1 MRFAKLRGDEQGMAL
16 ILAVFG
22 LVVIGALVAGS
33 FFVSRVEQVSGYNT
47 VWATQAGEAA
57 EAGLGYAMS
66 PNLDPMTYENLPVW
80 SSAAPVEHVTSGSGI
95 PGMSTVVYVDSIRRL
110 NNTVF
115 LVRSTGRR
123 VSAGGQVLATQ
134 TLAQLIR
141 LAKPTIGV
149 NAAVTVQDPIKFN
162 GNSFEVNGYNSYPP
176 GWGAGDCPTGQ
187 PQGGNTDD
195 VVGIR
200 SSTETGMSGADADNV
215 AGFPA
220 SAVENDPTITSD
232 TFRDFLDYTYWTLAG
247 QPGVKVLELETPYNG
262 VAPVI
267 DGTQSPAVCDKASP
281 LNLGE
286 PRRDAGSVTQCY
298 GFFPVVHGTGARL
311 NFASGT
317 RGQGIL
323 LVDGDL
329 ELVGGF
335 EWTGLILV
343 RGQMKVTGTGN
354 KITGAVLTEGVDI
367 ETAGAIGGNAEV
379 TFSKC
384 AIDRAVNG
392 AAQPAPVSRGWAQLY

>member
-1 MRFAKLRGDEQGMAL
+1 MRFSKLRHDEQGMAL
-16 ILAVFG
+16 ILSVMG

-33 FFVSRVEQVSGYNT
+33 FFVGRVEQVTGYNT
-47 VWATQAGEAA
+47 VWASQAGEAA
-57 EAGLGYAMS
+57 EAGLGYSMTSIDPTLYEAMA
-66 PNLDPMTYENLPVW
+66 VW
-80 SSAAPVEHVTSGSGI
+80 SPAAPTEMVTSGSGI
-95 PGMSTVVYVDSIRRL
+95 AGISTLVYTDSIRRL

-123 VSAGGQVLATQ
+123 VSAGGQVLASQ

-141 LAKPTIGV
+141 LAKPTVGV

-162 GNSFEVNGYNSYPP
+162 GNSFEVDGYNQYPP
-176 GWGAGDCPTGQ
+176 GWGASDCPTGG
-187 PQGGNTDD
+187 PQAGNADD

-200 SSTETGMSGADADNV
+200 SSTGTGMTGADDDNV
-215 AGFPA
+215 TGFPTD
-220 SAVENDPTITSD
+220 AVANDPTITSD
-232 TFRDFLDYTYWTLAG
+232 TFRNFLDYTYWTLSS
-247 QPGVKVLELETPYNG
+247 QPGVKILPNTTPYNG
-262 VAPVI
+262 VAPVL
-267 DGTQSPAVCDKASP
+267 DGTGACDKTAA

-286 PRRDAGSVTQCY
+286 PRRGAGTVPQCKNY
-298 GFFPVVHGTGARL
+298 FPIVHGTGAQL
-311 NFASGT
+311 KFASNT

-335 EWTGLILV
+335 EWTGLIIV

-354 KITGAVLTEGVDI
+354 KINGAILTEGVDI
-367 ETAGAIGGNAEV
+367 ETAGSIGGNAEV